1 MKVKAFMMALKFA
14 CLPTLSLL
22 VLLFFGFFSISKTID
37 FIASNNGWAIFLRIF
52 SVIVEIAL
60 VWFMYNKY
68 LKEESLKT
76 AGKSVATGTRISNQD
91 RIFEC
96 FGDTYSNNLNN
107 YYLHRTEHSD
117 VIVIKRN
124 IKISN

>member
-1 MKVKAFMMALKFA
+1 MKIKAFMMALKFA

-52 SVIVEIAL
+52 CVIAEIVL
-60 VWFMYNKY
+60 VILMYNKY
-68 LKEESLKT
+68 LKEECLKN
-76 AGKSVATGTRISNQD
+76 AGKSVASGNQISANE
-91 RIFEC
+91 RLFEC
-96 FGDTYSNNLNN
+96 FGDRYSANSNR
-107 YYLHRTEHSD
+107 YYLHRTEHPD

-124 IKISN
+124 IKLDN